1 MLFLR
6 FNVLKGHS
14 DSAAKPVDA
23 RAIRADQ
30 VGLLFELLPLA
41 LVFSALTA
49 GVVVFSLR
57 DVADTSYLTVWAIA
71 YAVVTLARLGLSL
84 AYRRL
89 EPPPERVGRWL
100 WASVAGALIAGSLW
114 GGAVLLLLPGD
125 QAMYQLVIIIATIGM
140 AAGSAT
146 TLSPVWPVA
155 VGFLVPTVLPV
166 IAVFQSLSYA
176 GSEAVGAIAA
186 LFLVG
191 ILITSYRQSRFIRDN
206 IRLHRERAERE
217 AALRESEIR
226 YRLIFQNV
234 PLGILS
240 YDNEGTITECN
251 NELVA
256 IMGSSRDALVGLN
269 LLEDLHDDKVKKA
282 VRDSLNTGS
291 GEYEGDYTSVTGNK
305 TTPLR
310 ASFKAVET
318 ADGGHSGGVA
328 VVEDFTERR
337 QAAVTIERQA
347 NYDALTELANRRL
360 LIDHL
365 ESSLENGRVTGQK
378 AGVIFLDLDYF
389 KRINDSM
396 GHAVGDELLTAVA
409 SRLNSIMR
417 GGDIA
422 ARLSGDEFVALIGN
436 LGSDSTR
443 AEAQLDTIANR
454 IIEQLSAPYYIRGS
468 ELYVSPS
475 LGIVVLPRGEETALD
490 VLTYAD
496 TAMYR
501 AKSAGRATYRIYRA
515 SMQAEVDERLA
526 LESDLREALVNGD
539 VEAHY
544 QVIVNRAGAGV
555 GTESLARWYHA
566 ERGWVSPGE
575 FIPIAEETGLIVTL
589 GEQMLQ
595 RVCQQLASHPADD
608 PLLARVSV
616 NVSPRQFRDPD
627 FAQSVERILDA
638 TGCEPSRL
646 ILEVTENVLVENLDL
661 AAGIMHRLKARG
673 VRFSI
678 DDFGMGYSSLAYLK
692 RLPLDIL
699 KIDQHF
705 VRDVTRDSNDAAIV
719 ETIIAMAEHLELTV
733 IAEGVEKQEQFEWLR
748 ERGCRFFQGY
758 LFGRPATVDVKASP
772 RLAVVA
778 GNDNPVN

>member
-1 MLFLR
+1 M
-6 FNVLKGHS
+6 
-14 DSAAKPVDA
+14 DA

-30 VGLLFELLPLA
+30 VALLFELLPLA
-41 LVFSALTA
+41 LAFSTLTA

-57 DVADTSYLTVWAIA
+57 EVIETSHLTGWAIA
-71 YAVVTLARLGLSL
+71 YGLVTLGRIGVSV
-84 AYRRL
+84 AYRRVD
-89 EPPPERVGRWL
+89 PPAERRGPWL
-100 WASVAGALIAGSLW
+100 WASVIGALLAGCVW
-114 GGAVLLLLPGD
+114 GGAVLFLLPGE
-125 QAMYQLVIIIATIGM
+125 QPLYQLVIIIAAVGM

-155 VGFLVPTVLPV
+155 VAFLVPTVAPV
-166 IAVFQSLSYA
+166 IVVFQSVSYT
-176 GSEAVGAIAA
+176 GSDSVVAIAA

-226 YRLIFQNV
+226 YRLIFQNA

-240 YDNEGTITECN
+240 YDHQGTITECN

-269 LLEDLHDDKVKKA
+269 LLDDLTNERVKKA
-282 VRDSLNTGS
+282 VRDSLATGS
-291 GEYEGDYTSVTGNK
+291 GEFEGDYTSVTGGK

-310 ASFKAVET
+310 ASFKAVE
-318 ADGGHSGGVA
+318 AGGGGHAGGVA
-328 VVEDFTERR
+328 VVEDFTERQ
-337 QAAVTIERQA
+337 QAAATIERQA

-360 LIDHL
+360 LIAHL
-365 ESSLENGRVTGQK
+365 ETALESGLKTEQK
-378 AGVIFLDLDYF
+378 SGVIFLDLDYF

-409 SRLNSIMR
+409 GRLNEIMR
-417 GGDIA
+417 GSDTA
-422 ARLSGDEFVALIGN
+422 ARLSGDEFVALIGD
-436 LGSDSTR
+436 LGADSAR
-443 AEAQLDTIANR
+443 AEAQLDAIAER
-454 IIEQLSAPYYIRGS
+454 IIERLSEPYYIRGS
-468 ELYVSPS
+468 ELHVTPS
-475 LGIVVLPRGEETALD
+475 LGVVVLPRGEETALD

-501 AKSAGRATYRIYRA
+501 AKSSGRATYRVYRT

-526 LESDLREALVNGD
+526 LESDLRDALASGGVT
-539 VEAHY
+539 AHY
-544 QVIVNRAGAGV
+544 QIIVNRAGAGV
-555 GTESLARWYHA
+555 GTESLARWYHP
-566 ERGWVSPGE
+566 ERGWVSPGG
-575 FIPIAEETGLIVTL
+575 FIPVAEETGLIVTL
-589 GEQMLQ
+589 GEQML
-595 RVCQQLASHPADD
+595 RSACQQLATHPADD
-608 PLLARVSV
+608 PLLARISV

-627 FAQSVERILDA
+627 FAETVERILDV
-638 TGCEPSRL
+638 TGAEPSRL

-661 AAGIMHRLKARG
+661 AAGIMHRLKSRG

-692 RLPLDIL
+692 RLPIDIL

-705 VRDVTRDSNDAAIV
+705 VRDVTRDGNDAAIV

-733 IAEGVEKQEQFEWLR
+733 IAEGVETNEQFEWLR

-758 LFGRPATVDVKASP
+758 LFGRPGPVASKSTP
-772 RLAVVA
+772 QLAVVA
-778 GNDNPVN
+778 GGKDG